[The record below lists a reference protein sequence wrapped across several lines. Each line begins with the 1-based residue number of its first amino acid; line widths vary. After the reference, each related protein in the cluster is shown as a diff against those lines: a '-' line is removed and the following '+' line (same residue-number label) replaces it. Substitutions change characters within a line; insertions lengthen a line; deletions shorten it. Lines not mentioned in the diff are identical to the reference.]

1 MIILDSGKV
10 TTVGRFSRDARYL
23 PREVVVK
30 NKYSRMALTPIR
42 LDPECGRAKYKAV
55 KKTMK
60 ALKKRI

>member
-1 MIILDSGKV
+1 MMILDSGKIV
-10 TTVGRFSRDARYL
+10 TVGRFYRDARYL
-23 PREVVVK
+23 PREVVK
-30 NKYSRMALTPIR
+30 NKYGRMALTPIR